1 MIRIESRANSIIKNV
16 ASLKDG
22 ASRKEQGCFFFEG
35 AHLLE
40 EFIRSGGKA
49 RAVFA
54 AGDNSENTNKRLRD
68 KCATYAVPLYPLP
81 ANGEDLAR
89 ALGKSAKTAA
99 VAVTDEHLCRLVL
112 SRLQG

>member
-1 MIRIESRANSIIKNV
+1 MPGPDPVLGALGLCRKAGKVVIGTDAVIDALRAKV
-16 ASLKDG
+16 PP
-22 ASRKEQGCFFFEG
+22 
-35 AHLLE
+35 H
-40 EFIRSGGKA
+40 
-49 RAVFA
+49 AVFA

-81 ANGEDLAR
+81 ANGADLAR

>member
-1 MIRIESRANSIIKNV
+1 MPGPDSVLGALGLCRKAGKVVIGTDAVIDALRAKV
-16 ASLKDG
+16 PPL
-22 ASRKEQGCFFFEG
+22 
-35 AHLLE
+35 
-40 EFIRSGGKA
+40 
-49 RAVFA
+49 AVFA